1 MLAMAEADSKV
12 SDSQVEVR
20 APNDVISEIERT
32 RENLAQTIDAITDRV
47 SPANIAR
54 RTLAKAREQVARPEV
69 QLVGGAVVLAT
80 VAVLAIGM
88 WRRRH

>member
-1 MLAMAEADSKV
+1 MAEADSKV

-20 APNDVISEIERT
+20 APDAVISEIERT

-54 RTLAKAREQVARPEV
+54 RTLAKVREQVSRPEV
-69 QLVGGAVVLAT
+69 QLVGGAVVVAT

>member
-1 MLAMAEADSKV
+1 MAEADSKV

-20 APNDVISEIERT
+20 APSQVISEIERT
-32 RENLAQTIDAITDRV
+32 RENLAQTIDALTERV
-47 SPANIAR
+47 SPGSIAR
-54 RTLAKAREQVARPEV
+54 RTLAKAREQVSRPKV
-69 QLVGGAVVLAT
+69 QLIGGAAVLVT

>member
-1 MLAMAEADSKV
+1 MAEADSKV

-54 RTLAKAREQVARPEV
+54 RTLAKVREQVSRPEV
-69 QLVGGAVVLAT
+69 QLVGGAVVVAT
-80 VAVLAIGM
+80 VAVLAIGV

>member
-1 MLAMAEADSKV
+1 MAEADSKV

-54 RTLAKAREQVARPEV
+54 RTLAKAREQVSRPKV
-69 QLVGGAVVLAT
+69 QLIGGAAVLVT

>member
-1 MLAMAEADSKV
+1 MAEADSKV

-20 APNDVISEIERT
+20 APSQVISEIERT

-54 RTLAKAREQVARPEV
+54 RTLAKVREQVSRPEV